1 MRFSWDSSGSLY
13 KSSRNDRRLFWVSSP
28 PFGSVISSQGL
39 LMVGKPGCSGGRR
52 AGAGRKPGTT
62 AIKKTGKATTKKKK
76 VTDLDPSSASVTF
89 LDAFVVKKKA
99 AAAEA
104 AAAESVRS
112 SLEPGPYR

>member
-1 MRFSWDSSGSLY
+1 MA
-13 KSSRNDRRLFWVSSP
+13 
-28 PFGSVISSQGL
+28 
-39 LMVGKPGCSGGRR
+39 GKPGCSGGRR

-62 AIKKTGKATTKKKK
+62 AIKKTGKAKTKKKK
-76 VTDLDPSSASVTF
+76 SVDPYPSSASVNF